1 MSKLKEIM
9 EFLYTPTYVVEKREV
24 GPEPLVQWYLKHE
37 DVHVPVPHSPG
48 AAGIDL
54 RVFFQHLL
62 KDSVPIASQVH
73 LASEGEVWIERF
85 EVPSLPSGTV
95 LRRKD
100 GLPFTRVK
108 KGDKAL
114 IPTGLTCIIRPGYEM
129 QIRPRSSIIKQGF
142 TIVNSPGTIDSD
154 YRGEIFNAIKAVEDD
169 IIFTQ
174 GDRIAQG
181 VFCQIPTYTYTAQVG
196 EASTADLT
204 ERGEK
209 GFGSTGK

>member
-1 MSKLKEIM
+1 MLNLSKVM
-9 EFLYTPTYVVEKREV
+9 ETFNIPNYVTVEKPV
-24 GPEPLVQWYLKHE
+24 DPNPLVEWYLKHE
-37 DVHVPVPHSPG
+37 DVHVPVRHSPG

-62 KDSVPIASQVH
+62 KDSVPIASQIH
-73 LASEGEVWIERF
+73 LESEGEVWLERF

-95 LRRKD
+95 LKKKG

-108 KGDKAL
+108 KGEKAL
-114 IPTGLTCIIRPGYEM
+114 IPTGLTCIIHPGYEM

-154 YRGEIFNAIKAVEDD
+154 YRGEIFIAIKAVEDD
-169 IIFTQ
+169 VIFTE

-181 VFCQIPTYTYTAQVG
+181 VFCQIPTYTYTSQVG
-196 EASTADLT
+196 EASHVHLT

-209 GFGSTGK
+209 GFGST

>member
-1 MSKLKEIM
+1 MINLSEAMKAFNM
-9 EFLYTPTYVVEKREV
+9 PNYVRE
-24 GPEPLVQWYLKHE
+24 EEAYSQPLVQWYLKHE
-37 DVHVPVPHSPG
+37 DVQVPVPHSPG
-48 AAGIDL
+48 SAGIDL

-62 KDSVPIASQVH
+62 QDSVPIASQVH
-73 LASEGEVWIERF
+73 LESEGEVWIERF

-95 LRRKD
+95 LKRKD
-100 GLPFTRVK
+100 GRPFTRVK

-114 IPTGLTCIIRPGYEM
+114 IPTGLTCIIHPGYEM

-154 YRGEIFNAIKAVEDD
+154 YRGEIFIAIKALEDD
-169 IIFTQ
+169 VIFME

-181 VFCQIPTYTYTAQVG
+181 VFCQIPTYTYTSQIG
-196 EASTADLT
+196 EASKVHLT